1 MDEPV
6 AEWDKDS
13 NLDSNF
19 NFNNNAL
26 NVIFYAVSYDEF
38 CKIFYLFFVEITKE
52 GQEQKATNTI
62 DKIWKKVTMKKRL
75 RTTRKNILS

>member
-38 CKIFYLFFVEITKE
+38 CKIFYLFFV
-52 GQEQKATNTI
+52 
-62 DKIWKKVTMKKRL
+62 
-75 RTTRKNILS
+75 